1 MSEHDEQVALFQW
14 SAAQTATSPELSLLF
29 AIPNAGKRSVRAAMW
44 AKAEGLR
51 AGVPDMLLPVARD
64 GQHGLFIEMKIGRN
78 RPRENQAWWLDQL
91 HAQGYLAV
99 VCYSWYEAAEV
110 IKKYLEA

>member
-14 SAAQTATSPELSLLF
+14 AATQVTQHPELALLYSNQ
-29 AIPNAGKRSVRAAMW
+29 NAGKRSPGAARW
-44 AKAEGLR
+44 AIAEGLK
-51 AGVPDMLLPVARD
+51 AGIPDLHLPVAR
-64 GQHGLFIEMKIGRN
+64 GGYHGLFIEMKIGRN

-110 IKKYLEA
+110 IKRYLEA